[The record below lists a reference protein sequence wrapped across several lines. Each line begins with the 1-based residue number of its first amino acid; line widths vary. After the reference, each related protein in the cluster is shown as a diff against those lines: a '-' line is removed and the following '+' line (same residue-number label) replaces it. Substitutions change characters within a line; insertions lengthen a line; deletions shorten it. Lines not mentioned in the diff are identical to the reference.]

1 MNETPITVLE
11 KKIKFYNDFIVIL
24 QNKDGIDKNAPQ
36 EKLDGIVMDCR
47 DKIAQFEAALDILKI
62 SKNKW
67 ENKKIVRMK

>member
-11 KKIKFYNDFIVIL
+11 KKIKFYNDFIVRL

-36 EKLDGIVMDCR
+36 EKLDSIVMDCR
-47 DKIAQFEAALDILKI
+47 DKIAQFEAALDILKVN
-62 SKNKW
+62 KNKW